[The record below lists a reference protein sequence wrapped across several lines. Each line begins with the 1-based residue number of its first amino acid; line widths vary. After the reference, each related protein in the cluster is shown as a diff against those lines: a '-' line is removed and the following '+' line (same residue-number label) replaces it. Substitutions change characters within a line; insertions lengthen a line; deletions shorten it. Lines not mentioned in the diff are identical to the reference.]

1 VPRAPVI
8 SIHTFLYSCFM
19 ISIKT
24 KFGSSLPPVVCR
36 RVLSYLHYLC
46 LCIVVSNV
54 YCVVFL
60 FCLSSSCVSYV
71 VSFSWLSVFDCPF
84 RILLRLFIKLTFFYT
99 PGNRTI
105 SVLLWLSSIIFFAIV
120 FVHIICNILSFQMF
134 IWTEITICVLSI
146 CLVFFLVKV
155 WWTKQNR
162 YKYNLIVVRM
172 YFFTFI

>member
-1 VPRAPVI
+1 MPRVPVI
-8 SIHTFLYSCFM
+8 SIHTFLYLCFM

-60 FCLSSSCVSYV
+60 FCLSSSCVLCIVVSNVYCVVFLFCLSSSCVPYV

-84 RILLRLFIKLTFFYT
+84 HILLRLFIKLTFFYT

-105 SVLLWLSSIIFFAIV
+105 SVLLWLSSIIF
-120 FVHIICNILSFQMF
+120 LQ
-134 IWTEITICVLSI
+134 
-146 CLVFFLVKV
+146 
-155 WWTKQNR
+155 
-162 YKYNLIVVRM
+162 
-172 YFFTFI
+172 